1 MQLTAIFAVLATALT
16 VAAAPQF
23 SGRPS
28 GVPSGIPSG
37 TFLPPSG
44 THAPPSPPS
53 GTHAP
58 PPPPS
63 GTGAPP
69 APPTGTFVPPA
80 PPSGTRPTTN
90 WCPNPKGLD
99 LRGMGMQKVTIN
111 EWHPPKGEN

>member
-1 MQLTAIFAVLATALT
+1 MQLITIFAVLATALT

-44 THAPPSPPS
+44 THAPP
-53 GTHAP
+53 
-58 PPPPS
+58 PPPS
-63 GTGAPP
+63 GTGA
-69 APPTGTFVPPA
+69 PPA

-111 EWHPPKGEN
+111 EWHHPKVEN